1 LKSFRLCSFLG
12 LIAVVAVV
20 AGCATPQDVR
30 RVRSEL
36 DQKIFALEE
45 KSKAQEQTLQNLKTE
60 STTSMAK
67 SKEAINAIQ
76 KNQADSG
83 TDITEL
89 KDSIQQ
95 LRGLID
101 NQKKDDAN
109 SLKEIKDKLEGLAF
123 KVTFL
128 ENYLGIG
135 KEAADEKNNKM
146 GAAPKTTARGKSSD
160 KEAAYEAA
168 YASFK
173 NGKYAKARTDFLA
186 FLKQYPDA
194 EQAGNA
200 QFWIGECYYFKK
212 KYEKAIIEYEKVVKN
227 YPEGNKV
234 SSALLKQGLSFQK
247 LGDKSSARLILQ
259 QVIKDYPNTNQARI
273 ARAKLGELK

>member
-1 LKSFRLCSFLG
+1 MRFFHAFLSVT
-12 LIAVVAVV
+12 VVAVLIG
-20 AGCATPQDVR
+20 GCATPQDLR
-30 RVRSEL
+30 RMRSEL
-36 DQKIFALEE
+36 DQKIYTLEE
-45 KSKAQEQTLQNLKTE
+45 KTKAQEQIIQSLKADNA
-60 STTSMAK
+60 SSLAK
-67 SKEAINAIQ
+67 SREAISSIQ

-95 LRGLID
+95 LRGQID
-101 NQKKDDAN
+101 ILKKDDAAA
-109 SLKEIKDKLEGLAF
+109 LKDVKDKLDGLAF

-135 KEAADEKNNKM
+135 KEASDDKNIKTAM
-146 GAAPKTTARGKSSD
+146 VPKNAARGKSE

-168 YASFK
+168 YALFK
-173 NGKYAKARTDFLA
+173 DGKYAKSRTDFQG
-186 FLKQYPDA
+186 FLKKYPDA

-200 QFWIGECYYFKK
+200 QFWIGECYYFENKF
-212 KYEKAIIEYEKVVKN
+212 EKAIIEYEKVVKN

-273 ARAKLGELK
+273 ARQKLGDLK

>member
-1 LKSFRLCSFLG
+1 LKSFYAFLSVT
-12 LIAVVAVV
+12 IVAVLIG
-20 AGCATPQDVR
+20 GCATPQDLR
-30 RVRSEL
+30 RMRSEL
-36 DQKIFALEE
+36 DQKIYTLEE
-45 KSKAQEQTLQNLKTE
+45 KTKAQEQTVQSLKAD
-60 STTSMAK
+60 STSSLAK
-67 SKEAINAIQ
+67 NREAISAIQ

-95 LRGLID
+95 LRGQID
-101 NQKKDDAN
+101 ILKKDDSAA
-109 SLKEIKDKLEGLAF
+109 LKDVKDKLEGLAF

-135 KEAADEKNNKM
+135 KEVSDDKNNKTGM
-146 GAAPKTTARGKSSD
+146 VPKPAARGKSD

-168 YASFK
+168 YAAFK
-173 NGKYAKARTDFLA
+173 DGKYAKSRSDFQS

-200 QFWIGECYYFKK
+200 QFWIGECFYFENKF
-212 KYEKAIIEYEKVVKN
+212 EKAIIEYEKVVKN

-273 ARAKLGELK
+273 ARQKLGDLK

>member
-1 LKSFRLCSFLG
+1 LKFFRLCSFLS
-12 LIAVVAVV
+12 LIAVAALA

-45 KSKAQEQTLQNLKTE
+45 KNKAQEQTLQGLKAE

-76 KNQADSG
+76 KSQADSG

-89 KDSIQQ
+89 KDNIQQ

-101 NQKKDDAN
+101 NQKRDDAN
-109 SLKEIKDKLEGLAF
+109 TLKEIKDKLDGLAF

-135 KEAADEKNNKM
+135 KEAPDDKNNKP
-146 GAAPKTTARGKSSD
+146 GAAPKAAARGKSD

-173 NGKYAKARTDFLA
+173 NGKYAKARTDFQA

-200 QFWIGECYYFKK
+200 QFWIGECYYFEK

-227 YPEGNKV
+227 HPEGNKM

-273 ARAKLGELK
+273 ARQKLSELK